1 MSRLRSKSSGLSLS
15 LTWEGLEL
23 TLSISVTYRYVW
35 YTSGTG
41 VISLPTSND
50 TVTVKGGA
58 NGLILAADIAS
69 VSALGHITKYPTKER
84 TVGLVLPLTNNTV
97 PVHTVIHAGACTEA
111 DGLDYL
117 NTETD

>member
-1 MSRLRSKSSGLSLS
+1 M
-15 LTWEGLEL
+15 
-23 TLSISVTYRYVW
+23 W

-41 VISLPTSND
+41 VISLPTSKD

-58 NGLILAADIAS
+58 KGLILAADIAS

-84 TVGLVLPLTNNTV
+84 TVGLVFPLANNTV
-97 PVHTVIHAGACTEA
+97 PVHTVVHAGACTEA